1 MDGVIIDSEPQHG
14 RAALKVL
21 HKYGADADMSYHE
34 QFIGSSTANMAQ
46 KVISDFSLSLSPE
59 ELLAEL
65 NQAKREIHK
74 EEGYPSLPG
83 ICELIPKLAASG
95 WKLAIAS
102 SSNPAEINAVVSS
115 LGIRKYF
122 DQLVSSSN
130 VAHPKPAPDTFQ
142 LALKKL
148 GVSAEEAIVVED
160 SSYGV
165 EAAIAARNCLRRI
178 RQSTFRQAGSITCRC
193 FVGKFRRTYSF
204 VFPACL
210 AAQTKNTGNHCK
222 YKASD
227 HSRTDRCGYSGFI
240 SDL

>member
-1 MDGVIIDSEPQHG
+1 MRTLKAIIFDMDGVIIDSEPQHG

-165 EAAIAARNCLRRI
+165 EAAIAAGIAC
-178 RQSTFRQAGSITCRC
+178 
-193 FVGKFRRTYSF
+193 VGYDNPHSGKQDLSRADVLLESF
-204 VFPACL
+204 EGLTPSVFPACL

-222 YKASD
+222 YKWTVRSFAN
-227 HSRTDRCGYSGFI
+227 
-240 SDL
+240 

>member
-1 MDGVIIDSEPQHG
+1 MRTLKAIIFDMDGVIIDSEPQHG

-21 HKYGADADMSYHE
+21 HKYGADVDMSYHE

-115 LGIRKYF
+115 
-122 DQLVSSSN
+122 
-130 VAHPKPAPDTFQ
+130 FQ
-142 LALKKL
+142 
-148 GVSAEEAIVVED
+148 SHR
-160 SSYGV
+160 S
-165 EAAIAARNCLRRI
+165 C
-178 RQSTFRQAGSITCRC
+178 
-193 FVGKFRRTYSF
+193 
-204 VFPACL
+204 
-210 AAQTKNTGNHCK
+210 H
-222 YKASD
+222 
-227 HSRTDRCGYSGFI
+227 
-240 SDL
+240 

>member
-1 MDGVIIDSEPQHG
+1 MRTLKAIIFDMDGVIIDSEPQHG

-160 SSYGV
+160 SSY
-165 EAAIAARNCLRRI
+165 CLLYTSPSPR
-178 RQSTFRQAGSITCRC
+178 
-193 FVGKFRRTYSF
+193 
-204 VFPACL
+204 
-210 AAQTKNTGNHCK
+210 
-222 YKASD
+222 D
-227 HSRTDRCGYSGFI
+227 
-240 SDL
+240 

>member
-142 LALKKL
+142 LLSLKTL
-148 GVSAEEAIVVED
+148 LMVSK
-160 SSYGV
+160 
-165 EAAIAARNCLRRI
+165 RR
-178 RQSTFRQAGSITCRC
+178 S
-193 FVGKFRRTYSF
+193 
-204 VFPACL
+204 PPEL
-210 AAQTKNTGNHCK
+210 P
-222 YKASD
+222 ASD
-227 HSRTDRCGYSGFI
+227 TTIHIPASRIYHVPMFCWKVSK
-240 SDL
+240 DLLLRFSCMFGSANKKYR